1 MLLEAKTCNNWVVE
15 KPPFREAP
23 VGTTPKPMHR
33 PVLEACL
40 SLSLEGFGRRAP
52 SLSPV
57 LDVSGGQ
64 KSLGERVA
72 LSIDVRMKSEFG
84 SSSQIF
90 EMWYG
95 ATYECQVFPWCI
107 CLANF
112 VAVPCAPRNSPTGN
126 RPNGVSPPALTSPD
140 DSFGSVRPINGVK
153 CLRIFSFIRAGPSR
167 PLELEFLL
175 EFLLEFFKYGSR
187 HAPATKNSSCRSS
200 WSALLTETFH
210 FSLNCELEFFSH
222 SISPTNVTIYCDLAC
237 MQDCDKDR
245 DTMWHGGWICQ
256 KFK

>member
-1 MLLEAKTCNNWVVE
+1 MIDASSSEAKTCNNWVVE

-52 SLSPV
+52 SLSPA
-57 LDVSGGQ
+57 LDGSGGQ

-95 ATYECQVFPWCI
+95 ATYEGQVFPWCI
-107 CLANF
+107 CLQISWPCLVPPEIRPREIDQMVWGVPAWAHS
-112 VAVPCAPRNSPTGN
+112 VADSYFGVGEQCGSTRGGLLSGVCNSKYV
-126 RPNGVSPPALTSPD
+126 RTS
-140 DSFGSVRPINGVK
+140 
-153 CLRIFSFIRAGPSR
+153 
-167 PLELEFLL
+167 
-175 EFLLEFFKYGSR
+175 
-187 HAPATKNSSCRSS
+187 
-200 WSALLTETFH
+200 
-210 FSLNCELEFFSH
+210 
-222 SISPTNVTIYCDLAC
+222 
-237 MQDCDKDR
+237 
-245 DTMWHGGWICQ
+245 
-256 KFK
+256 